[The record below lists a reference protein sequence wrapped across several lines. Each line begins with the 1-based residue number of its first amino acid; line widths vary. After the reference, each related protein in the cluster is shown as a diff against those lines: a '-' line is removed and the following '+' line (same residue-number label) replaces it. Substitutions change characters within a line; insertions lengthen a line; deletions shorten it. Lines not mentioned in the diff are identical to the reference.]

1 MLLTA
6 TLVGRLPTAMA
17 PLALL
22 LAARADHA
30 GTTLGALLAALY
42 ALCGAVSQPLLGR
55 AVDRRRLASV
65 ALAAATVAGI
75 AFAALA
81 VVGIGRYPVLS
92 GALVALAGFATPPL
106 EAGLRAMWPRLVA
119 PQDQQATFA
128 LDATAQEVVYVA
140 GPTLTTVLCQ
150 LLSPAAALTGCAVLG
165 LAGTALVAS
174 RRPARALS
182 PVRRKA
188 HWTGPLRSPGVLVL
202 LGSATLLGASL
213 GSFNVYALAAA
224 DRHGTGW
231 LAGAL
236 PAALSL
242 GSLVGGIIWARL
254 AHSVPAD
261 HLLRTIS
268 VRFAA
273 PFALFL
279 LTPEPALA
287 VAAAVLPGLFLAP
300 WFATAFRQGD
310 RLAPQGTATE
320 AAAWLVAVI
329 SLGGAAGTALAGQ
342 LSAAGPV
349 AVAALTLAS
358 AVAAALAL
366 ALRR

>member
-1 MLLTA
+1 VLLTA
-6 TLVGRLPTAMA
+6 TLLGRLPTAMA

-30 GTTLGALLAALY
+30 GTALGALGAALY
-42 ALCGAVSQPLLGR
+42 ALCGAVGQPLLGR

-65 ALAAATVAGI
+65 ALLAATVAGT
-75 AFAALA
+75 AFTALA
-81 VVGIGRYPVLS
+81 FVGTGRNPVLS
-92 GALVALAGFATPPL
+92 GALVAVAGLATPPL

-119 PQDQQATFA
+119 PQDQQAAFA
-128 LDATAQEVVYVA
+128 LDATAQEVAYVA
-140 GPTLTTVLCQ
+140 GPTLATVLYQ
-150 LLSPAAALTGCAVLG
+150 LASPGAALIGCASLG

-174 RRPARALS
+174 RRPAR
-182 PVRRKA
+182 VRTPARREA
-188 HWTGPLRSPGVLVL
+188 HWLGPLRSHGILVL
-202 LGSATLLGASL
+202 LGAATFLGASL

-224 DRHGTGW
+224 DHHGTGW

-242 GSLVGGIIWARL
+242 GSLAGGIVWARL
-254 AHSVPAD
+254 APSAPAAR
-261 HLLRTIS
+261 LLRTVS
-268 VRFAA
+268 ARFAA
-273 PFALFL
+273 PFVLFL
-279 LTPEPALA
+279 FTPGPALA
-287 VAAAVLPGLFLAP
+287 VAVAVLPGLFLAP
-300 WFATAFRQGD
+300 WFATAFQQGD

-329 SLGGAAGTALAGQ
+329 GLGGAAGTALAGQ
-342 LSAAGPV
+342 LSEAGPV

-358 AVAAALAL
+358 AVAAALTL

>member
-30 GTTLGALLAALY
+30 GTAMGAMLAALY
-42 ALCGAVSQPLLGR
+42 ALSSAVGQPLLGR
-55 AVDRRRLASV
+55 AVDRRRLAGV
-65 ALAAATVAGI
+65 ALAAAAVAGS

-81 VVGIGRYPVLS
+81 ILGTGRNPALS
-92 GALVALAGFATPPL
+92 CALVAVAGLATPPL

-119 PQDQQATFA
+119 PQDQQAAFA
-128 LDATAQEVVYVA
+128 LDATAQELVYVA
-140 GPTLTTVLCQ
+140 GPALVTVLCQ
-150 LLSPAAALTGCAVLG
+150 LFSPAAALHVCAVLG

-174 RRPARALS
+174 RRPARSRSSA
-182 PVRRKA
+182 RRSA
-188 HWTGPLRSPGVLVL
+188 HWLGPLRSPGLLVL
-202 LGSATLLGASL
+202 LGAAALLGASL
-213 GSFNVYALAAA
+213 GSFNVYALTAA

-242 GSLVGGIIWARL
+242 GSLLGGIVWARI
-254 AHSVPAD
+254 AHSAPTGQ
-261 HLLRTIS
+261 LLRTVS
-268 VRFAA
+268 VRFAV

-287 VAAAVLPGLFLAP
+287 VAAAALPGLFLAP
-300 WFATAFRQGD
+300 WLAEAFRLGD
-310 RLAPQGTATE
+310 RLAPLGTATE

-329 SLGGAAGTALAGQ
+329 GLGGATGTALAGQ
-342 LSAAGPV
+342 LSANGPV
-349 AVAALTLAS
+349 PVAALTLTS
-358 AVAAALAL
+358 AAAAALTL
-366 ALRR
+366 SLRR

>member
-17 PLALL
+17 PLTLL
-22 LAARADHA
+22 LAARADHS

-42 ALCGAVSQPLLGR
+42 ALCGAVGQPLLGR

-75 AFAALA
+75 AFTALA

-92 GALVALAGFATPPL
+92 GTLVALAGFATPPL
-106 EAGLRAMWPRLVA
+106 EPGLRAMWPRLVA
-119 PQDQQATFA
+119 PQNQQATFA

-140 GPTLTTVLCQ
+140 GPTLTTILCQ

-165 LAGTALVAS
+165 LAGTALLAS
-174 RRPARALS
+174 RRPARVLS
-182 PVRRKA
+182 PARRDA
-188 HWTGPLRSPGVLVL
+188 HWMGPLHSPGVLVL

-236 PAALSL
+236 PTALAL
-242 GSLVGGIIWARL
+242 GSLTGGIVWARL
-254 AHSVPAD
+254 AHSAPAD

-268 VRFAA
+268 TRFAA

-300 WFATAFRQGD
+300 WFATAFQQGD

-329 SLGGAAGTALAGQ
+329 GLGGAAGTALAGQ

>member
-30 GTTLGALLAALY
+30 GAALGALLAALY

-55 AVDRRRLASV
+55 AVDRRRLAGV
-65 ALAAATVAGI
+65 ALAAATVAGT
-75 AFAALA
+75 AFTALA
-81 VVGIGRYPVLS
+81 VVGTGRDPLLS
-92 GALVALAGFATPPL
+92 AALVAVAGLATPPL

-119 PQDQQATFA
+119 QQDQQAAFA
-128 LDATAQEVVYVA
+128 LDATAQEAVYVA
-140 GPTLTTVLCQ
+140 GPALATVLCQ
-150 LLSPAAALTGCAVLG
+150 LASPALALLGCAILG

-174 RRPARALS
+174 RQPARVLN
-182 PVRRKA
+182 PVRREA
-188 HWTGPLRSPGVLVL
+188 HWLGPLRSPGLLVL
-202 LGSATLLGASL
+202 LGAATLLGASL

-224 DRHGTGW
+224 DHHGAGW

-242 GSLVGGIIWARL
+242 GSLVGGIMWARL
-254 AHSVPAD
+254 AHSAPAGQ
-261 HLLRTIS
+261 LLRAVS

-287 VAAAVLPGLFLAP
+287 VAAAALPGLFLAP
-300 WFATAFRQGD
+300 WLATAFQLGD

-329 SLGGAAGTALAGQ
+329 GLGGAAGTALAGQ
-342 LSAAGPV
+342 LSTAGPV

-358 AVAAALAL
+358 AVAAALTL
-366 ALRR
+366 AVRR

>member
-30 GTTLGALLAALY
+30 GTALGALLAALY
-42 ALCGAVSQPLLGR
+42 ALCGAAGQPLLGR

-65 ALAAATVAGI
+65 ALVAAAVAGI
-75 AFAALA
+75 AFTALS
-81 VVGIGRYPVLS
+81 VVGIGRYPILS
-92 GALVALAGFATPPL
+92 GALVALAGLATPPL

-119 PQDQQATFA
+119 PQDQQAAFA
-128 LDATAQEVVYVA
+128 LDATAQEIVYVV
-140 GPTLTTVLCQ
+140 GPALVTVLCQ
-150 LLSPAAALTGCAVLG
+150 LASPNAALIACGALG
-165 LAGTALVAS
+165 LTGTALVAS
-174 RRPARALS
+174 RRPARVLS
-182 PVRRKA
+182 PARRTA
-188 HWTGPLRSPGVLVL
+188 HWLGPLRSPGLLVL
-202 LGSATLLGASL
+202 LGAATLLGASL
-213 GSFNVYALAAA
+213 GSFNVYALTAA

-236 PAALSL
+236 PASLSF
-242 GSLVGGIIWARL
+242 GSLIGGIVWARL
-254 AHSVPAD
+254 AHSAPAD
-261 HLLRTIS
+261 QLLRSVS

-300 WFATAFRQGD
+300 WLATAFQQGD

-329 SLGGAAGTALAGQ
+329 GLGGAVGTALAGQ
-342 LSAAGPV
+342 LSASGPGT
-349 AVAALTLAS
+349 VAALTLTS
-358 AVAAALAL
+358 AAAAALAL